1 VVENRLDLIEKGRG
15 DERDMNAG
23 IHVLAALDF
32 HEAHV
37 ERIAE
42 RGRKLVLT
50 ENRRSVTF

>member
-1 VVENRLDLIEKGRG
+1 MVENRLDLIEKGRG